1 MIRHIV
7 LFKLKD
13 DLTRDDPRVLASS
26 SALTALGPTLP
37 PVLAWETHWCFGS
50 RPVSH
55 DFALVCDVADEAGLQ
70 AYLTDPAHRKVA
82 EELSE
87 VYTLSVG
94 DFVRP
99 GRDRDGVGPLGTVR
113 ERR

>member
-13 DLTRDDPRVLASS
+13 GLTRDDPRVTAAS

-37 PVLAWETHWCFGS
+37 PVLSWETHWCFGS

-55 DFALVCDVADEAGLQ
+55 DFALICDVADEAGLA
-70 AYLTDPAHRKVA
+70 AYLTDPEHQKVA
-82 EELSE
+82 AALGE
-87 VYTLSVG
+87 VFTLSVG
-94 DFVRP
+94 DFELP
-99 GRDRDGVGPLGTVR
+99 G
-113 ERR
+113 

>member
-13 DLTRDDPRVLASS
+13 GLTRDDSRVRAAT

-37 PVLAWETHWCFGS
+37 PVLSWETHWCFGA

-55 DFALVCDVADEAGLQ
+55 DFALICDVADEAGLE
-70 AYLTDPAHRKVA
+70 AYQTDPEHQKVA
-82 EELSE
+82 ADLRE
-87 VYTLSVG
+87 VFTLAVG
-94 DFVRP
+94 DF
-99 GRDRDGVGPLGTVR
+99 TI
-113 ERR
+113 

>member
-13 DLTRDDPRVLASS
+13 GLTREDPRVVAV
-26 SALTALGPTLP
+26 SAALDALGPTLP

-50 RPVSH
+50 RAVSH

-70 AYLTDPAHRKVA
+70 AYLTDPEHQKVA
-82 EELSE
+82 AALNE

-94 DFVRP
+94 DFVLP
-99 GRDRDGVGPLGTVR
+99 
-113 ERR
+113 

>member
-13 DLTRDDPRVLASS
+13 GLTREDPRVTAASEALA
-26 SALTALGPTLP
+26 ALGPTLP

-55 DFALVCDVADEAGLQ
+55 DFILVCDVADEAGLK
-70 AYLTDPAHRKVA
+70 AYLTDPEHQKVA
-82 EELSE
+82 AALNE
-87 VYTLSVG
+87 VYTLSVA
-94 DFVRP
+94 DFVLP
-99 GRDRDGVGPLGTVR
+99 
-113 ERR
+113 